1 MNTDTDR
8 ATATDR
14 DTATDRATFTATAW
28 EADTVMDTVMD
39 TERQTDFLRRVG
51 WTEEPA
57 RRPRMP
63 DPVRASAVRAGL
75 IASVTLIEVMI
86 TILGALGG
94 SWVTFPAVLATVAS
108 TIVATWAV
116 LDVWVTQ
123 QVWNQ
128 RHGVV
133 SDPRSTARE
142 LRRERRAR
150 RRAQRGGSH
159 GRHLGHRPDLLSRA

>member
-1 MNTDTDR
+1 MNTDTATVT
-8 ATATDR
+8 ATAT
-14 DTATDRATFTATAW
+14 AM
-28 EADTVMDTVMD
+28 EADTVMDT
-39 TERQTDFLRRVG
+39 ERRTGFLRQVA
-51 WTEEPA
+51 WTEDTT

-86 TILGALGG
+86 TVLGALGG

-133 SDPRSTARE
+133 SDPSSTARE

-150 RRAQRGGSH
+150 NRARRGTPH
-159 GRHLGHRPDLLSRA
+159 GRHLAHRPDLLSRA